1 MKESTAKEKL
11 LKQVRDALIDKSDNP
26 YPEIDF
32 ESSVYK
38 DITEPL
44 DITFAEA
51 FNAVAGKFVFCA
63 DENDFIQNLKDIAT
77 SQGWKNIFCI
87 DNELLPII
95 NKSQLAISSSE
106 DDFLKQLVG
115 ITRCEFLIA
124 RLGSVMISSKQISGR
139 RMNVYPEIHVV
150 VAYTSQLVED
160 IKHALKLIKTKYET
174 IPSMISFIT
183 GPSRTADI
191 EKTLVMGAHGPKEL
205 YVFLID
211 DNN

>member
-26 YPEIDF
+26 YPDIDF

-51 FNAVAGKFVFCA
+51 FNAVSGKFVFCA

-77 SQGWKNIFCI
+77 TQDWKNIHCI
-87 DNELLPII
+87 DNELLSIL
-95 NKSQLAISSSE
+95 NKSQLSISSSD

-124 RLGSVMISSKQISGR
+124 RLGSVMISSKQLSGR

-160 IKHALKLIKTKYET
+160 LKHAIKLIKAKYET
-174 IPSMISFIT
+174 IPSMVSFIT

-191 EKTLVMGAHGPKEL
+191 EKTLVMGAHGPKEI